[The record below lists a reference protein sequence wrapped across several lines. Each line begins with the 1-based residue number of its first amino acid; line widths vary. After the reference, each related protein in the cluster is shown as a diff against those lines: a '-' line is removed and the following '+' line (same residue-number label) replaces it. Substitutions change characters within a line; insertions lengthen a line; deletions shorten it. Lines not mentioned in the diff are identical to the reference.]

1 MVYVVSDSVY
11 GATVFRSRKKA
22 LDYVFDGS
30 PVIEMDDYY
39 VTTLYRNVVEK
50 EVVTHQIS
58 GMTDRLGS
66 FTITNAGAIQ

>member
-1 MVYVVSDSVY
+1 MVYVVTDGVY
-11 GATVFRSRKKA
+11 GATVFRSKQKA

-30 PVIEMDDYY
+30 QIITAYY
-39 VTTLYRNVVEK
+39 SVNVLYRNVVEK
-50 EVVTHQIS
+50 EVVTHQVS